1 MERWLTR
8 AGAYATS
15 PTEFLTLIDDLTLS
29 VMNKHEI
36 ALDNELKYALGTP
49 GPDGTKISF
58 IEEQFGDVKA
68 KDSESRP
75 FRDAP
80 YTIAELKAELSSSPN
95 AYRDA
100 DYIDPKIDATSVT
113 VLPGGNEPSGV
124 GKRSV
129 HDIYVE
135 YETAGDND
143 QKMGYLSELRKELG
157 QNSPEF
163 MAIKAYIQQQLAK

>member
-1 MERWLTR
+1 M
-8 AGAYATS
+8 
-15 PTEFLTLIDDLTLS
+15 LI
-29 VMNKHEI
+29 I
-36 ALDNELKYALGTP
+36 
-49 GPDGTKISF
+49 
-58 IEEQFGDVKA
+58 
-68 KDSESRP
+68 
-75 FRDAP
+75 
-80 YTIAELKAELSSSPN
+80 
-95 AYRDA
+95 
-100 DYIDPKIDATSVT
+100 
-113 VLPGGNEPSGV
+113 